1 MTEPTD
7 VRELREQP
15 PAEPRELVCMLCSTE
30 YSPWFA
36 PSELWNAA
44 VRRSDGSDEF
54 PFLCPTCFTRQALLK
69 GINQVFVLSTDTEPH
84 EREAELTHEN
94 ERLRERLERLEALE
108 AGEVSDGY
116 HTHRE
121 LYEYR
126 MLYNAHAVRGWLA
139 AGIPV
144 VKSWKHSDGEPCFG
158 GGWFVVVATLPT
170 GQVSNHYAAE
180 HWHLFDVP
188 EVDLPPEYDGHTP
201 ADAAERLRAALATP
215 APAPQQGGR

>member
-1 MTEPTD
+1 MAERTLVE
-7 VRELREQP
+7 RLRAI
-15 PAEPRELVCMLCSTE
+15 AEPRF
-30 YSPWFA
+30 SPLL
-36 PSELWNAA
+36 PEGVAA
-44 VRRSDGSDEF
+44 
-54 PFLCPTCFTRQALLK
+54 L
-69 GINQVFVLSTDTEPH
+69 H
-84 EREAELTHEN
+84 EAAAA
-94 ERLRERLERLEALE
+94 LERLEALE

-158 GGWFVVVATLPT
+158 GGWFIVTAELPT

-201 ADAAERLRAALATP
+201 ADAAERLRAALAAP
-215 APAPQQGGR
+215 APAPQQGGSDD